1 LFRFAFCAAESERRA
16 MLRKTDKLCADAMKL
31 TATLAACLLAAN
43 AGASEYNC
51 LIEAYES
58 VDVRSPVEALIES
71 ISVRRGDVV
80 KRGQVLVR
88 LESAAERAAYDL
100 ARARAT
106 MQGEIK
112 AAEARLELAHR
123 KYTRAEELYKQ
134 NFVSSTARDEAEAE
148 FKLASEQLRQA
159 REARELAEL
168 EARRSS
174 ELLALRTLR
183 SPFDGVVVEKLQS
196 PGEMATTNINQPILK
211 LARIHPLHVE
221 VVLPVSEYGKIR
233 TGMKG
238 TVVPERPIEGQYEAR
253 VKVVDRTVDAA
264 SGTFGA
270 RLELPNPSATIPAGV
285 KCKVRFG

>member
-1 LFRFAFCAAESERRA
+1 
-16 MLRKTDKLCADAMKL
+16 MKNVV
-31 TATLAACLLAAN
+31 AVAVCLLAVAVPAPARA
-43 AGASEYNC
+43 AGEYNC

-58 VDVRSPVEALIES
+58 VDVRSPVEALIET
-71 ISVRRGDVV
+71 ILVRRGDVV
-80 KRGQVLVR
+80 AKGQVLVR

-112 AAEARLELAHR
+112 AAEARLELAQR

-148 FKLASEQLRQA
+148 YKLASEQVRQA
-159 REARELAEL
+159 REARELAQL
-168 EARRSS
+168 EARRSG

-183 SPFDGVVVEKLQS
+183 SPFAGVVVEKLQS
-196 PGEMATTNINQPILK
+196 AGEMATTNINQPILK
-211 LARIHPLHVE
+211 LARIDPLHVE

-238 TVVPERPIEGQYEAR
+238 TVVPEKPIQGQYEAR

-270 RLELPNPSATIPAGV
+270 RLELPNPRSEIPAGV
-285 KCKVRFG
+285 KCRVRFI

>member
-1 LFRFAFCAAESERRA
+1 MRVAA
-16 MLRKTDKLCADAMKL
+16 TV
-31 TATLAACLLAAN
+31 AACLFAA
-43 AGASEYNC
+43 AASATARASVEYNC

-71 ISVRRGDVV
+71 VLVRRGDVV
-80 KRGQVLVR
+80 KKGQVLIR

-112 AAEARLELAHR
+112 AAEARLELAQR
-123 KYTRAEELYKQ
+123 KFTRAEELYKQ

-159 REARELAEL
+159 REARELAQL
-168 EARRSS
+168 EARRTA

-183 SPFDGVVVEKLQS
+183 SPFAGVVVEKLQS
-196 PGEMATTNINQPILK
+196 AGEMATTNINQPILK
-211 LARIHPLHVE
+211 LARIDPLHVE

-233 TGMKG
+233 IGMKG
-238 TVVPERPIEGQYEAR
+238 MVVPEKPIEGRYEAR

-270 RLELPNPSATIPAGV
+270 RLELPNPRAEIPAGV
-285 KCKVRFG
+285 KCRVRFG

>member
-1 LFRFAFCAAESERRA
+1 
-16 MLRKTDKLCADAMKL
+16 MKL
-31 TATLAACLLAAN
+31 PATLFACLLATSASA
-43 AGASEYNC
+43 AGEYNC

-71 ISVRRGDVV
+71 ILVRRGDVV
-80 KRGQVLVR
+80 KKGQVLVR
-88 LESAAERAAYDL
+88 LESAAERAALDL
-100 ARARAT
+100 AKARAT
-106 MQGEIK
+106 MQGELK

-123 KYTRAEELYKQ
+123 KYTRAEELFKQ

-148 FKLASEQLRQA
+148 FKLANEQLRQA
-159 REARELAEL
+159 QEARQLAEL
-168 EARRSS
+168 EARRSG
-174 ELLALRTLR
+174 ELVAMRTVR

-211 LARIHPLHVE
+211 LARIDPLHVE

-233 TGMKG
+233 NGMKG
-238 TVVPERPIEGQYEAR
+238 TVMPEKPIEGKYEAR

-270 RLELPNPSATIPAGV
+270 RLELPNPKAAIPAGV
-285 KCKVRFG
+285 KCRVRFG

>member
-1 LFRFAFCAAESERRA
+1 MRLPAA
-16 MLRKTDKLCADAMKL
+16 
-31 TATLAACLLAAN
+31 LAACMLAAS
-43 AGASEYNC
+43 ASAAEYNC

-71 ISVRRGDVV
+71 ILVRRGDVV
-80 KRGQVLVR
+80 KKGQVLVR
-88 LESAAERAAYDL
+88 LESAAERAGLDL
-100 ARARAT
+100 AKARAT

-112 AAEARLELAHR
+112 AAEARVDLARR
-123 KYTRAEELYKQ
+123 KHTRAEELYKQ

-159 REARELAEL
+159 KESRELAVL
-168 EARRSS
+168 DARRSS
-174 ELLALRTLR
+174 ELLAMRTLR

-196 PGEMATTNINQPILK
+196 AGEMATTNINQPILK

-233 TGMKG
+233 GGMMG
-238 TVVPERPIEGQYEAR
+238 LVVPEKPIEGQYEAR

-270 RLELPNPSATIPAGV
+270 RLELPNPEGAIPAGV
-285 KCKVRFG
+285 KCRVKFG

>member
-1 LFRFAFCAAESERRA
+1 
-16 MLRKTDKLCADAMKL
+16 MKI
-31 TATLAACLLAAN
+31 AVVLAASLLAAS

-51 LIEAYES
+51 LIEAYET
-58 VDVRSPVEALIES
+58 VDVRSPVEALIET
-71 ISVRRGDVV
+71 ITVRRGDLV
-80 KRGQVLVR
+80 KKGQVLVR
-88 LESAAERAAYDL
+88 LESAAERAGLDL

-106 MQGEIK
+106 MQGELK
-112 AAEARLELAHR
+112 AAEARLDLAKR
-123 KYTRAEELYKQ
+123 KYERAEELYKQ
-134 NFVSSTARDEAEAE
+134 KFVSSTARDEAEAE
-148 FKLASEQLRQA
+148 YKLGTEQVRQA

-211 LARIHPLHVE
+211 LARIDPLHVE
-221 VVLPVSEYGKIR
+221 VVLPVSEYGKVKN
-233 TGMKG
+233 GMRG
-238 TVVPERPIEGQYEAR
+238 IVVPEKPIDGRYEAR

-270 RLELPNPSATIPAGV
+270 RLELPNPRAAIPAGV
-285 KCKVRFG
+285 KCRVRFD